1 MNIIEKIEILLIHNT
16 IHNTIHTTNS
26 ILNTSIMPVAKL
38 RETVKNSTQEYKRK
52 MRDELYIKYFEIYG
66 TEAENIYELH
76 QWVSEDVARAL
87 LCPSAEPDIRE
98 LRNIINTIVGD
109 DATMTTDEL
118 STALDRIYLPY
129 VRYVK

>member
-1 MNIIEKIEILLIHNT
+1 MLVT
-16 IHNTIHTTNS
+16 Q
-26 ILNTSIMPVAKL
+26 L
-38 RETVKNSTQEYKRK
+38 REAVKKSNPENKRK
-52 MRDELYIKYFEIYG
+52 MRDELYNKYFEIYG
-66 TEAENIYELH
+66 TKAENIYELH

-87 LCPSAEPDIRE
+87 LCQSAEPDIRE

>member
-1 MNIIEKIEILLIHNT
+1 ML
-16 IHNTIHTTNS
+16 
-26 ILNTSIMPVAKL
+26 VAKL

-66 TEAENIYELH
+66 IEAENIYELH
-76 QWVSEDVARAL
+76 QWVSEDVASAL
-87 LCPSAEPDIRE
+87 LCPSAKPDIRE

-109 DATMTTDEL
+109 NATMSTDDL